1 MKVIKVILV
10 FISLFNYMYS
20 GPVVGGAACSACCAA
35 VHAPEVAFLPLYL
48 GMVGKC
54 VAACLENLVPGMP
67 PSPPTDPRD
76 LPCLIA
82 ETLISFAPTA

>member
-1 MKVIKVILV
+1 MRIIKVILV
-10 FISLFNYMYS
+10 FISFFNYIYS

-35 VHAPEVAFLPLYL
+35 VHASEAAFLPLYL

-54 VAACLENLVPGMP
+54 VAACLENLVPGCP
-67 PSPPTDPRD
+67 PSPTDPRD

-82 ETLISFAPTA
+82 ESLISFAPTA